1 MCLRLFVYLRV
12 HQCVIEQ
19 NEPVVG
25 EAPGVLQ
32 SQRPVAAF
40 ADHTALRESQNLL
53 QGHSLV
59 EREREKKNKKRKEK
73 KHFPINPAS
82 INSQARARQAWLVRC
97 SSETVLCSQWFFQ
110 SGSSRRGKC
119 SRTPSPSSAG
129 TKRGSHTGRSPDGGT
144 DTLALTGEDK
154 RVVL

>member
-59 EREREKKNKKRKEK
+59 ERERKKKTRRGRKKTLSHK
-73 KHFPINPAS
+73 S
-82 INSQARARQAWLVRC
+82 CLDQQSSQARQAWLVRF

-110 SGSSRRGKC
+110 SGSSRRGRC
-119 SRTPSPSSAG
+119 SQTPSPSSAG
-129 TKRGSHTGRSPDGGT
+129 TKRGSHTGCSPDGGT

-154 RVVL
+154 RVVF